1 MAEAIMTGHEILKMF
16 EPNAEVTHMRVD
28 VIDADTTY
36 LGWTSHSLP
45 DTSDAEWFVIKK
57 LTATGLTTYA
67 KVTGS
72 KGQDQTWDG
81 RAAFTYDT

>member
-1 MAEAIMTGHEILKMF
+1 MTGQEILEIF

-36 LGWTSHSLP
+36 FGWTSHSTVS
-45 DTSDAEWFVIKK
+45 TSAAEWFVIKK
-57 LTATGLTTYA
+57 LTAAGLTTYA

-81 RAAFTYDT
+81 RAGYSFDT